1 MFAGRTCHFIAFV
14 TMRLRLEQIKWIF
27 CLFQDLLNFDDPLNV
42 EAADHYERDKVGT
55 SEKQIWWIFDDNFGI
70 LFNISP

>member
-1 MFAGRTCHFIAFV
+1 MACSFILLLS
-14 TMRLRLEQIKWIF
+14 RCGSEQREWIF

-42 EAADHYERDKVGT
+42 EAADHYERDKVDT